1 LAEGRLVNLVAA
13 EGHPSEVMDMSFSNQ
28 FLSLLYLYDT
38 NLKPDVY
45 DVPKEIDKKVAK
57 LKLKT
62 LGIKIDKLSGEQKR
76 YLKQSELGT

>member
-1 LAEGRLVNLVAA
+1 VYSKL
-13 EGHPSEVMDMSFSNQ
+13 FS
-28 FLSLLYLYDT
+28 LHDT

-45 DVPKEIDKKVAK
+45 DVPKEIDKKVAE

-62 LGIKIDKLSGEQKR
+62 LGIKIDKLSREQKK